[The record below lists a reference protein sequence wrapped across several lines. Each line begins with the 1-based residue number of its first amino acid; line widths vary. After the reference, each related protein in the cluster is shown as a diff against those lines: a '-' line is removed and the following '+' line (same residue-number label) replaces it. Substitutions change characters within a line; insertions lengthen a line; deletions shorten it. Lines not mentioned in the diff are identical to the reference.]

1 MADNHHTNQKA
12 QIVKETYRS
21 LVLVKSITMAD
32 GNRDSNWD
40 WRLKNVGKHGAMTVY
55 TFLDG
60 KHSGKSVVKIS
71 GEAFLQTSPGEF
83 KRQGD
88 IITLT
93 TQQTIYVFE
102 LTGMLPA
109 FLAGCDTMTKIKEE
123 F

>member
-1 MADNHHTNQKA
+1 MADNHHTNPKA

-55 TFLDG
+55 TFPD
-60 KHSGKSVVKIS
+60 GKSVVKIA

-83 KRQGD
+83 NRQGD

-109 FLAGCDTMTKIKEE
+109 FLAGCDTMTKIKSS
-123 F
+123 